1 MSNLEEFSFV
11 KNEEW
16 LKPFLTKLKEHNKD
30 KSVQL
35 TFQDAINF
43 AIYNVD
49 VVFRSC
55 CCLLPST
62 SNTMWKVCVAKEY
75 QNQNID
81 TNCRI
86 SKGFGNRYVP
96 YMKKF
101 NPKFRE
107 EKYKEVL
114 LIAEQ
119 SYKYLYYCNELET
132 ILTTPMS
139 DYTRFCTRTDTNML
153 DDIFILNFRFIQTQ
167 YGHSS
172 VEAILLTY
180 NLNNHGLQYKT

>member
-16 LKPFLTKLKEHNKD
+16 LKPFLTKLKEHNMD
-30 KSVQL
+30 NLQPL
-35 TFQDAINF
+35 TFQDAIDF

-49 VVFRSC
+49 TVFRSC
-55 CCLLPST
+55 SCLLPST
-62 SNTMWKVCVAKEY
+62 SNTMWKACVAKEY
-75 QNQNID
+75 QNENID
-81 TNCRI
+81 INCRI

-101 NPKFRE
+101 NPKFRQ
-107 EKYKEVL
+107 EKYKDVL

-119 SYKYLYYCNELET
+119 SYKYLYYRNEIET

-139 DYTRFCTRTDTNML
+139 DYTRFCTHTETNML
-153 DDIFILNFRFIQTQ
+153 DGIFILNFRFIQSQ
-167 YGHSS
+167 YGHNS
-172 VEAILLTY
+172 VEAILFTY
-180 NLNNHGLQYKT
+180 NLNNSYLQYRT

>member
-1 MSNLEEFSFV
+1 MANLEEFSFV

-16 LKPFLTKLKEHNKD
+16 LKPFLTKLKEHNKN
-30 KSVQL
+30 KIVQL

-49 VVFRSC
+49 SVFRRC
-55 CCLLPST
+55 CCLVPLT
-62 SNTMWKVCVAKEY
+62 SNTMWKACVAKEN
-75 QNQNID
+75 QNQSID
-81 TNCRI
+81 INCRI

-101 NPKFRE
+101 NPKFRQ
-107 EKYKEVL
+107 EKYKDVL
-114 LIAEQ
+114 LLAEQ

-139 DYTRFCTRTDTNML
+139 DYTRFCTHTDTNML
-153 DDIFILNFRFIQTQ
+153 DDIFILNFRFIQSQ
-167 YGHSS
+167 YGHNSI
-172 VEAILLTY
+172 EAILITY
-180 NLNNHGLQYKT
+180 NLNNRDLQYRP

>member
-1 MSNLEEFSFV
+1 
-11 KNEEW
+11 
-16 LKPFLTKLKEHNKD
+16 
-30 KSVQL
+30 
-35 TFQDAINF
+35 
-43 AIYNVD
+43 
-49 VVFRSC
+49 
-55 CCLLPST
+55 
-62 SNTMWKVCVAKEY
+62 
-75 QNQNID
+75 
-81 TNCRI
+81 
-86 SKGFGNRYVP
+86 
-96 YMKKF
+96 MKKF

-119 SYKYLYYCNELET
+119 SYNYLYYCNELET
-132 ILTTPMS
+132 VLTTPLS